1 MTDMTQ
7 RMDQQAEQ
15 IRRAMIRAFERAYE
29 DAGLRGLCPEG
40 RYEAAIE
47 AVRQLDLNA
56 LRQTLE

>member
-1 MTDMTQ
+1 MTDETQ

-15 IRRAMIRAFERAYE
+15 VRRAVIRVFERAYE

>member
-1 MTDMTQ
+1 MTDVTQ

-15 IRRAMIRAFERAYE
+15 IRSAMIRAFEQAYE
-29 DAGLRGLCPEG
+29 DAGVRGLCPQG

-56 LRQTLE
+56 MRQILE